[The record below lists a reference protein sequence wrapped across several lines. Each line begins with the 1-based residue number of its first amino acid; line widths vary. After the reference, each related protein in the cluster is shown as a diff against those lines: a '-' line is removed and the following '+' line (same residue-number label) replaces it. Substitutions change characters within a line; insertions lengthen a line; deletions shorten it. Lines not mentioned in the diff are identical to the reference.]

1 MKAYAYIR
9 VSTDKQNVENQKY
22 EILKFA
28 DEKKVHIDEWVQET
42 VSGVKK
48 AEDRKLGLL
57 LRNMK
62 DGDILIATELSRLGR
77 SLMEVMSIL
86 HDCMKRDIKVF
97 TTKERYELGN
107 NINSKVLAFAFGLS
121 AEIERD
127 MISRRTKEALAL
139 RKSQGVKLGRPKGTF
154 AKTVK
159 LSGREKEIQRFLAKK
174 VPVSAIGR
182 LYDVH
187 RTTVVNFIKSRKLT
201 AAL

>member
-1 MKAYAYIR
+1 MRAYAYIR

-28 DEKKVHIDEWVQET
+28 AEKKVHIDEWVQET
-42 VSGVKK
+42 ASGVKK
-48 AEDRKLGLL
+48 VEERKLGVL
-57 LRNMK
+57 LRHMK
-62 DGDILIATELSRLGR
+62 NDDVLITTELSRLGR

-86 HDCMKRDIKVF
+86 HDCMGRDIRVF
-97 TTKERYELGN
+97 TTKECYELGN
-107 NINSKVLAFAFGLS
+107 NVNSKVLAFAFGLS
-121 AEIERD
+121 AEIERN

-159 LSGREKEIQRFLAKK
+159 LSGREKEIQRFLARK
-174 VPVSAIGR
+174 VSVAAIGR

-187 RTTVVNFIKSRKLT
+187 RTTVAAFIKTRKLNIVS
-201 AAL
+201 